1 MLLLLL
7 LLLLLSLCCCHVD
20 VVFVVNVVVLSLFVV
35 DDPIKNS
42 FGQTMLFCGS
52 WRLPL
57 NLCGVVCKVM
67 SNQTTVEV
75 EFVSL
80 SQTFLF
86 KKTSV
91 ISVRHNERNLLM

>member
-1 MLLLLL
+1 MFCFCY
-7 LLLLLSLCCCHVD
+7 CCCCYRRYVVVIVD

-75 EFVSL
+75 ELRV
-80 SQTFLF
+80 
-86 KKTSV
+86 
-91 ISVRHNERNLLM
+91 